1 MAQCSLKFI
10 KYFYFNTII
19 NKCYFL
25 NEYMLYTNKDIYIY
39 KIKWKLTFYQLSKSK
54 LHILSYYMINIVG
67 FSLFYYFNN
76 FLLYSAFL
84 NSNPSETQYR
94 DTFLITKIQT
104 LYNLAKIKA

>member
-1 MAQCSLKFI
+1 
-10 KYFYFNTII
+10 
-19 NKCYFL
+19 
-25 NEYMLYTNKDIYIY
+25 
-39 KIKWKLTFYQLSKSK
+39 
-54 LHILSYYMINIVG
+54 MINIVG